1 MTIIRAQDIGFWVL
15 GSGFWV
21 LGSGFWSIVILEF
34 AEQISRIL
42 GCTLSAWALPKI
54 PDICAANSGMT
65 MVGDPEICSGFWVLS
80 P

>member
-1 MTIIRAQDIGFWVL
+1 MGSGFWVL

-42 GCTLSAWALPKI
+42 GSTLSAWALPNI
-54 PDICAANSGMT
+54 PDICAANFGMT
-65 MVGDPEICSGFWVLS
+65 MVGDPEICSGFWVLGS
-80 P
+80 GF